1 MILRSVAIFLLLIL
15 FPREINAQ
23 NFELG
28 KVTLQE
34 LQEKENPKDTFAP
47 AAILFKKG
55 KTFFT
60 YSEQNGFVSNHVY
73 TFRIK
78 IYKKEGLSWATQKV
92 SYYVGYEN
100 LRDDKVT
107 FSDAVTYN
115 LINGEIVKTKMKS
128 DGKFNTKANKYW
140 NIASITLPNVK
151 EGSVIEF
158 KYTLESE
165 NLVRLPDFECQY
177 DIPLNYF
184 EYKSEIPEF
193 FIYKTLIVGN
203 IKPEMS
209 GEVEHIKQVYASN
222 YKQIRSLYTGH
233 DVPALKQESFVDNIV
248 NYRGSIQNELE
259 LKRFPDKPVVD
270 YTKTWE
276 GLASNTYKDADFG
289 KELAER
295 GFFEEDLKKILLNV
309 SSPKQ
314 RLDTIFKFVQ
324 NRMNWNKKK
333 GYFVDKGI
341 KKAHEE
347 KTGNVAEINL
357 MLIAILKLAKIEANP
372 VLVSTRENGIPLFP
386 NRTVFNYVIAAAEID
401 GEQILMDA
409 SNKFTIP
416 NILPLNVLN
425 WKGRLI
431 KSDGFS
437 KEIDL
442 IPTSLSKNIH
452 TLKIS
457 ISPETT
463 QLKGTLSLQKTD
475 YQALSFREKNSN
487 KDNESTI
494 EKLEN
499 DFGGIE
505 IEDYKIENQNNN
517 LSKPVFEK
525 ITFSSNKAYDV
536 IGDKIMLNPLLFF
549 TYGSNPF
556 KLEKRQM
563 PIYFG
568 YPEQNKYS
576 LFLKIPEGY
585 QVESLPA
592 PLRIVMEDKAA
603 SYTMNTM
610 ADEKQVQIIVTQ
622 EINKAIFPTSDYDMI
637 RDFFQKIIEI
647 QNKKIILKKT

>member
-1 MILRSVAIFLLLIL
+1 MNFRPLAIFLFLIL
-15 FPREINAQ
+15 FTSGINAQ

-28 KVTLQE
+28 KVTIQE

-55 KTFFT
+55 RTYFT
-60 YSEQNGFVSNHVY
+60 YTEENGFIANHVY
-73 TFRIK
+73 EFRIK
-78 IYKKEGLSWATQKV
+78 IYKNEGLSWATQKV

-100 LRDDKVT
+100 LRDDKVS

-115 LINGEIVKTKMKS
+115 LVNGEIVKTKMKS
-128 DGKFNTKANKYW
+128 DGNFNNKVNQYW
-140 NIASITLPNVK
+140 NVASITLPNVK

-158 KYTLESE
+158 KYVLKSE
-165 NLVRLPDFECQY
+165 NLVRLPDFEFQY
-177 DIPLNYF
+177 DIPVNYF

-209 GEVEHIKQVYASN
+209 GEVENIKHIYASN
-222 YKQIRSLYTGH
+222 YKQIRSLYTGK
-233 DVPALKQESFVDNIV
+233 DVPALKEESFIDNID

-276 GLASNTYKDADFG
+276 GLASTTYKDAEFG

-295 GFFEEDLKKILLNV
+295 SFFEEDLKKLLQDAN
-309 SSPKQ
+309 SPRQ

-324 NRMNWNKKK
+324 NRMNWDKKK
-333 GYFVDKGI
+333 GYYTVKGV
-341 KKAHEE
+341 KKAYQEQ
-347 KTGNVAEINL
+347 TGNVAEINL
-357 MLIAILKLAKIEANP
+357 MLIAMLKAAKIEANP
-372 VLVSTRENGIPLFP
+372 VLVSTTENGIPLFP

-409 SNKFTIP
+409 SSKFTIP

-437 KEIDL
+437 KEIEL
-442 IPTSLSKNIH
+442 IPTSFSKRINTIKVS
-452 TLKIS
+452 L
-457 ISPETT
+457 SPETA
-463 QLKGTLSLQKTD
+463 QLNGTLSLQKTD
-475 YQALSFREKNSN
+475 YLALSFRENYGGKA
-487 KDNESTI
+487 NESNI
-494 EKLEN
+494 ERLEN

-505 IEDYKIENQNNN
+505 IEDYKIENQNSN

-525 ITFSSNKAYDV
+525 ITFSSNKAYDI
-536 IGDKIMLNPLLFF
+536 IGDKIVLNPLLFF

-568 YPEQNKYS
+568 YPEQRKYN
-576 LFLKIPEGY
+576 LFLKIPDGY
-585 QVESLPA
+585 KVESVPT

-610 ADEKQVQIIVTQ
+610 ADENQIQIIVTQ
-622 EINKAIFPTSDYDMI
+622 EISKAIFPTDDYDMI

-647 QNKKIILKKT
+647 QNDKIILKKT